1 MAFLFKYKINLHR
14 YYSMTILRPSLENQT
29 ITIIPRYEVAI
40 GTLTLLNEETQV
52 LNTFEVEPTFSFGY
66 LTMTFELTVLETE
79 SFNLELK
86 DDDNNVVFRGKA
98 FATDTTDLEN
108 YKLSNGLIQ

>member
-1 MAFLFKYKINLHR
+1 
-14 YYSMTILRPSLENQT
+14 MTILRPNLETQT
-29 ITIIPRYEVAI
+29 ITIIPRYSVTDA
-40 GTLTLLNEETQV
+40 TLTLLNEETQV
-52 LNTFEVEPTFSFGY
+52 LNTFAVEPTFSFGY
-66 LTMTFELTVLETE
+66 LTMSFELIVKEAE

-86 DDDNNVVFRGKA
+86 DESNNVVFRGKA

>member
-1 MAFLFKYKINLHR
+1 
-14 YYSMTILRPSLENQT
+14 MTILRPALETQT
-29 ITIIPRYEVAI
+29 ITIIPRYSVTDA
-40 GTLTLLNEETQV
+40 TLTLLNEETQV
-52 LNTFEVEPTFSFGY
+52 LNTFVVEPTFSFGY
-66 LTMTFELTVLETE
+66 LTLSFDLICKEAE

-86 DDDNNVVFRGKA
+86 DESNNVVFRGKA